1 MDLGCQIDKIRV
13 TDLDGDDPDP
23 DPVAPDKI
31 KPDTDADPTFMKKKN
46 IIWIRIRTSRKDQK

>member
-23 DPVAPDKI
+23 VAPDKI
-31 KPDTDADPTFMKKKN
+31 KPDTDADLTFMKKK
-46 IIWIRIRTSRKDQK
+46 T